1 MTDTRI
7 NDEVVASWLGWI
19 VQITNRGGQGFAA
32 LYSVAGKSLSLDVWY
47 M

>member
-7 NDEVVASWLGWI
+7 NGEVVANWLGWI
-19 VQITNRGGQGFAA
+19 IQITNRGGQVFAA
-32 LYSVAGKSLSLDVWY
+32 LYSVAVDSLSLDMWY

>member
-7 NDEVVASWLGWI
+7 NDEEVASRLGWI
-19 VQITNRGGQGFAA
+19 VQITNLGGQVFAA
-32 LYSVAGKSLSLDVWY
+32 LYSVAVDSLSLDMWY

>member
-7 NDEVVASWLGWI
+7 NKEVVASWLGWV
-19 VQITNRGGQGFAA
+19 VQITSRGGQVFAA
-32 LYSVAGKSLSLDVWY
+32 LYSVAGGSLSLDVWY